1 MILTCLIACVWLV
14 NGLFCKALDLV
25 PRHRAIVARI
35 LGEGHAKGRTIAIG
49 CLETA
54 MAAWIVSGVAPT
66 VNAWT
71 QIALGLALFWMIRLL
86 LQFFGYSPEHWRGK
100 KFETLIHVLFS
111 MLWLYLTVIFLVAS
125 GIFW

>member
-71 QIALGLALFWMIRLL
+71 QIALVLCMNIVEFLLAPDLL
-86 LQFFGYSPEHWRGK
+86 LWGRWNAFYALLFAL
-100 KFETLIHVLFS
+100 LIYYHA
-111 MLWLYLTVIFLVAS
+111 FLS
-125 GIFW
+125 